1 MNLEQV
7 LDQLKADSEFN
18 QQVTSW
24 VIIPESDG
32 RYMSFP
38 EDMDRRIVSYLKHK
52 NIAELYSHQAEAY
65 RLIKEEK
72 NIVVVTPT
80 ASGKT
85 YTYNLP
91 VVDSLLKDP
100 TMKALY
106 LFPTKAL
113 ANDQRHELEVMASK
127 IGSKR
132 LLVYTYDGDTPVS
145 IRKSIRDTGNIVLT
159 NPDMLHSSIL
169 PNHTK
174 WARLFENLKY
184 VVIDELH
191 TYRGVFGSQLANVL
205 RRLKRIANFYGAK
218 PLFVMTSATIANPKQ
233 LAERLIEADVELISD
248 NGAPQGEKNIVFYNP
263 PLVNASL
270 GVRKSSIIEASRLGQ
285 RFIKNSLQTIVFTRS
300 RVSAEVLLTYLR
312 SGLKDPSLVRSYRG
326 GYLPNER
333 RETEAKLRNGE
344 ILGVVSTNALE
355 LGIDIGSLQ
364 VAILT
369 GYPGSISS
377 TYQQLGRAGR
387 RMETS
392 LGIVVTSAAPLDQ
405 YMARHPEYFFSQAPE
420 QALINP
426 NNLYVLLD
434 HLKCASFELP
444 FTRNERFGTILVDEL
459 LNYLAEQGILH
470 LTDDKY
476 FWSTEGFPA
485 ADVSLRSLSQDNFVI
500 IDTTSQRHRVIG
512 EVDRFSA
519 PMLIHE
525 EAIYLHGG
533 QQYQVEKLDYEEKKA
548 YVTAVDVDYYTDADL
563 AVKVRVLDVDQK
575 KDNCYLG
582 EVAVM
587 AKVPLYKKIK
597 LYTHENVGWGK
608 VSLPE
613 EQMHTSA
620 YWFVLPEMTE
630 LSKVEM
636 ESLLLGLANV
646 LAGVAPLYV
655 LSDAKDFHVVPE
667 VRSDFTSLPT
677 IYFYDSL
684 PGGIGLAEKLFR
696 LHNEMLD
703 LAYEVIKG
711 CPCESGCPSCV
722 GVGDQ
727 VGMMAK
733 SLVTTYLERR

>member
-32 RYMSFP
+32 RYMPFP

-191 TYRGVFGSQLANVL
+191 TYRGIFGSQLANVL

-485 ADVSLRSLSQDNFVI
+485 ADISLRSLSQDNFVI

-575 KDNCYLG
+575 KDNCCLG

>member
-32 RYMSFP
+32 RYMPFP

-191 TYRGVFGSQLANVL
+191 TYRGIFGSQLANVL

-485 ADVSLRSLSQDNFVI
+485 ADISLRSLSQDNFVI

-575 KDNCYLG
+575 TDNCYLG

>member
-32 RYMSFP
+32 RYMPFP

-191 TYRGVFGSQLANVL
+191 TYRGIFGSQLANVL

-575 KDNCYLG
+575 TDNCYLG